1 MYVCNV
7 LICFY
12 LGSQESEEVQAE
24 GDVTSP
30 TGIKRIKM
38 RRNRTTFSG
47 EQIEELEKAF
57 DRTHYPDVFT
67 REELAQRVD
76 LSEAR
81 IQVESLLVK
90 LEQGRNSK
98 FSGNLFEKLNNTI
111 VEINLLNR
119 LV

>member
-1 MYVCNV
+1 MTYFLLLVFFCKKDFGLTV
-7 LICFY
+7 IIFS
-12 LGSQESEEVQAE
+12 GSQESEEVQAE

-47 EQIEELEKAF
+47 EQIEELEKTF

-67 REELAQRVD
+67 REELAHRVD

-81 IQVESLLVK
+81 IQVQSLLFK
-90 LEQGRNSK
+90 LE
-98 FSGNLFEKLNNTI
+98 L
-111 VEINLLNR
+111 
-119 LV
+119 